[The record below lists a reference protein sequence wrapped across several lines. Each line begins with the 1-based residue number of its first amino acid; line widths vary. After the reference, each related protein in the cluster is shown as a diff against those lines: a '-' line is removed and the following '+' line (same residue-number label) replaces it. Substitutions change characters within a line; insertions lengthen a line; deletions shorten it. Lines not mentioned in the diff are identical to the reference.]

1 VSERAFS
8 DGHEPDRDGPDRV
21 DGDEDALPAGVLRA
35 QRRVRIR
42 RFWEP
47 TGLGGGWL
55 AEQASSPDT
64 DVVFR
69 GLGYSAELPASDD
82 EWDLHLDWKRA
93 QSDLGQ
99 DVDRE
104 AAEQVASILTR
115 GRQAIGSALIRR
127 KSQRRAEAP
136 GVSLTGNTQIDSKS
150 ERTRS
155 RRDSNVA

>member
-1 VSERAFS
+1 MS
-8 DGHEPDRDGPDRV
+8 RV
-21 DGDEDALPAGVLRA
+21 K
-35 QRRVRIR
+35 
-42 RFWEP
+42 RFWDV

-55 AEQASSPDT
+55 AQQPSPPDM
-64 DVVFR
+64 DAVLR
-69 GLGYSAELPASDD
+69 GVGLSAELPASDD

-93 QSDLGQ
+93 RSDLGP

-127 KSQRRAEAP
+127 KSQRRFEAP

-150 ERTRS
+150 DRTRS